1 MSKKSLNVYLAGE
14 IHSDW
19 RERIIEGTKDKGLD
33 VTFTSPVTDHES
45 SDMCGVNIL
54 GEEEK
59 QFWRDRK
66 GAGLNEIRRK
76 TMINESMTYVKNQ
89 AKWKA
94 AREFCEDRKLE
105 FKIMTE
111 KELGIR

>member
-1 MSKKSLNVYLAGE
+1 MNSKEIQKSTKVVDQETKLASFGDNYKQQE
-14 IHSDW
+14 EYFSSQ
-19 RERIIEGTKDKGLD
+19 EYKDK
-33 VTFTSPVTDHES
+33 
-45 SDMCGVNIL
+45 
-54 GEEEK
+54 
-59 QFWRDRK
+59 
-66 GAGLNEIRRK
+66 
-76 TMINESMTYVKNQ
+76 VKNQ